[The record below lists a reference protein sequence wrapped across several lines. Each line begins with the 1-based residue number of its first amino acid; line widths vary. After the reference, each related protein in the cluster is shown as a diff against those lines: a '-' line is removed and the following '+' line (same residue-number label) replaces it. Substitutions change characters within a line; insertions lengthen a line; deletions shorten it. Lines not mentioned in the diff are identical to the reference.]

1 MNGIALGVLELKRS
15 NVSVLEG
22 IRQNLDNQSSTF
34 IKPFFHTMQ
43 LVMAGNDTEGLR
55 YGTIE
60 TKEKYYLT
68 WKEDPKATDE
78 LSIEI
83 QNFCSQVEYSID
95 KHLIGLCHK
104 ERFIEII
111 HDFIV
116 FDRGIKKLCRPNQYF
131 GVKAA
136 QKRVKSR
143 EGGIIWHT
151 QGSGKSLTM
160 VWLTKWIRENI
171 PDSRVL
177 IITDRDELDKQ
188 IEKVYKGVDEDI
200 YRTKSGKDLIDKL
213 NNTTPLLLCSLIH
226 KFGGKDEDESYDDFI
241 KE

>member
-1 MNGIALGVLELKRS
+1 
-15 NVSVLEG
+15 
-22 IRQNLDNQSSTF
+22 
-34 IKPFFHTMQ
+34 
-43 LVMAGNDTEGLR
+43 MAGNDTEGLR

-136 QKRVKSR
+136 QKESNHAKAVLSGILREVVKALQ
-143 EGGIIWHT
+143 WC
-151 QGSGKSLTM
+151 GSLSGS
-160 VWLTKWIRENI
+160 
-171 PDSRVL
+171 
-177 IITDRDELDKQ
+177 
-188 IEKVYKGVDEDI
+188 EKIYPTPVY
-200 YRTKSGKDLIDKL
+200 L
-213 NNTTPLLLCSLIH
+213 
-226 KFGGKDEDESYDDFI
+226 
-241 KE
+241 